1 MMERTYGRRKP
12 GIPPRTPS
20 NSLNDTVSQTEYL
33 SSSSSPEIEPL
44 DYPLV
49 PFFSQESSTYREDY
63 PEPVRRE
70 KRARNRREALA
81 FTSTLLE
88 AQEFG
93 ELMEHEDE
101 VNFALD
107 GLRKGQQVRI
117 KRGSLSSLLAICAS
131 QHQRRS
137 LRAQGYSLSPSF
149 LDSSVSPLLLAFDFV
164 QFITN
169 FANFH
174 VGFAK
179 RHCFRSSG
187 LGHNLEWIRFCD
199 LENYLHSYRISQS
212 IIDAILNLSLDDIP
226 SNLAAATLFFVLTA
240 DGQDEHF
247 MESPKCIK
255 FLIKLL
261 KPVTVTSTQGK
272 PPNIG
277 FKLLSLLKDVDP
289 ARDAV
294 KVNDPSSS
302 VILSRVQE
310 LLVTCKEMRSV
321 DSYTTETTRPELST
335 KWVALLTMERACLSK
350 ISFDDT
356 SGSVKKTGGNFKE
369 KLRELGGLDA
379 VIEVVMD
386 CHTVMER
393 WMEYDA
399 LSVQDKKDNQ
409 HKQSLMLL
417 LKCLKIME
425 NATFLSIDNQ
435 SHLLEFKKCLGS
447 RESRM
452 SFTELTIS
460 VIKMLSGLHLRGGFS
475 SSHSNNVNPH
485 CSAGGILRADR
496 RVNEEVVT
504 ISSDTCSSFGS
515 ISTRNESVSQRSHT
529 IIDLDSQSSVSGNEP
544 TTSTT
549 RLGST
554 IPASFAG
561 RLASLGSDIA
571 RSTSRTSQVGEPSCK
586 RNGNFSFTEEN
597 EDPFAFDLEDSEP
610 SKWALVSVK
619 QKKSGAQKKKGCH
632 KQSKDERYYQ
642 LHSSQEESSNHRLNS
657 QEESSDRDCSISP
670 QLSSSTDEIDEECLC
685 LLSDCLLTAVKVLMN
700 LTNDNALGCR
710 QVGGCRGLE
719 SMAEL
724 IARHFPSFTESPLF
738 SEMEETERFHQKKDK
753 HLTDQELDFL
763 VAILGLLV
771 NLVEKDGVNRS
782 RLASAR
788 FAITKPEGLQE
799 SEQEMIP
806 LLCSIFLTNQG
817 SEDTKEET
825 TTFTLDDEE
834 AVLESEKEAEKMIVE
849 AYSALLLAFL
859 STESTSI
866 RNSIRDYLP
875 KRNLAILVPVLE
887 RFVAFHTTLN
897 MIPPETHKAVM
908 EVIESCKLP

>member
-12 GIPPRTPS
+12 SMPQRTLS
-20 NSLNDTVSQTEYL
+20 DSLNDTVSQAEYL
-33 SSSSSPEIEPL
+33 SSSSSPDIEPL
-44 DYPLV
+44 DYSLL
-49 PFFSQESSTYREDY
+49 PFSSQDSWHSSSISDSREDY
-63 PEPVRRE
+63 PRRAA
-70 KRARNRREALA
+70 KRSRNGEG

-107 GLRKGQQVRI
+107 GLRNGQQVRI
-117 KRGSLSSLLAICAS
+117 RRASLSSLLSICAS

-137 LRAQGYSLSPSF
+137 LRAQG
-149 LDSSVSPLLLAFDFV
+149 
-164 QFITN
+164 
-169 FANFH
+169 
-174 VGFAK
+174 
-179 RHCFRSSG
+179 
-187 LGHNLEWIRFCD
+187 
-199 LENYLHSYRISQS
+199 ISQT
-212 IIDAILNLSLDDIP
+212 IIDAILSLSLDDMP
-226 SNLAAATLFFVLTA
+226 CNLAAATLFFLLTA
-240 DGQDEHF
+240 DCQDEHF

-261 KPVTVTSTQGK
+261 KPVVVTSTQGK
-272 PPNIG
+272 PRSIG
-277 FKLLSLLKDVDP
+277 FKLLSLRKDVGP
-289 ARDAV
+289 AQDAV
-294 KVNDPSSS
+294 KTNDPSSS
-302 VILSRVQE
+302 GILSSVQE
-310 LLVTCKEMRSV
+310 LLVNCKEMRSS
-321 DSYTTETTRPELST
+321 DSYKAETTRPELST

-379 VIEVVMD
+379 VLDVVMD

-393 WMEYDA
+393 WVECDTPSY
-399 LSVQDKKDNQ
+399 LDKKDSL
-409 HKQSLMLL
+409 HKQTLMLL

-425 NATFLSIDNQ
+425 NATFLSTDNQ
-435 SHLLEFKKCLGS
+435 NHLLGFKKCLGS

-460 VIKMLSGLHLRGGFS
+460 VIKMLSGLHLRGEVS
-475 SSHSNNVNPH
+475 SPHRNNVNPH
-485 CSAGGILRADR
+485 CSIAGILVADR
-496 RVNEEVVT
+496 RVNNEVVT
-504 ISSDTCSSFGS
+504 ISSDTCSTVGS
-515 ISTRNESVSQRSHT
+515 ISTRNGSLSQRSQS
-529 IIDLDSQSSVSGNEP
+529 IIDLDSPPTSTSCYQSSVSGNEP
-544 TTSTT
+544 IKSTS
-549 RLGST
+549 RVRSSIAG
-554 IPASFAG
+554 SFAG
-561 RLASLGSDIA
+561 RLASLGSGIA
-571 RSTSRTSQVGEPSCK
+571 RSTSKTSEVEEPSGK
-586 RNGNFSFTEEN
+586 RNGKYSFLDEN
-597 EDPFAFDLEDSEP
+597 QDPFAFDLEDSRP
-610 SKWALVSVK
+610 SKWALVAAK
-619 QKKSGAQKKKGCH
+619 PKKPRAQKKKGCY
-632 KQSKDERYYQ
+632 KKNKDECLYQ
-642 LHSSQEESSNHRLNS
+642 RFPSQEEASNHTLNS
-657 QEESSDRDCSISP
+657 QEESSGRDCSPSL
-670 QLSSSTDEIDEECLC
+670 QVSSSTTNDIDEECLC

-700 LTNDNALGCR
+700 LTNDNAVGCR

-724 IARHFPSFTESPLF
+724 IARHFPSFTRSPLF
-738 SEMEETERFHQKKDK
+738 NEMEKTGSSQQKKDK

-782 RLASAR
+782 RLASTSVP
-788 FAITKPEGLQE
+788 ITKPEGLQE

-834 AVLESEKEAEKMIVE
+834 AVLEGEKEAEKMIVE

-859 STESTSI
+859 STESRSI
-866 RNSIRDYLP
+866 RNSIKDYLP

>member
-12 GIPPRTPS
+12 EIPPRTPS
-20 NSLNDTVSQTEYL
+20 NSLNDIVSQPEYL
-33 SSSSSPEIEPL
+33 SSSSSPDIEPF

-49 PFFSQESSTYREDY
+49 PFFSQESSSTYREDY
-63 PEPVRRE
+63 PGPVRRE
-70 KRARNRREALA
+70 KRARNRREAFA
-81 FTSTLLE
+81 MTSTLLE

-117 KRGSLSSLLAICAS
+117 RRASLSSLLAICAS

-137 LRAQGYSLSPSF
+137 LRAQG
-149 LDSSVSPLLLAFDFV
+149 
-164 QFITN
+164 
-169 FANFH
+169 
-174 VGFAK
+174 
-179 RHCFRSSG
+179 
-187 LGHNLEWIRFCD
+187 
-199 LENYLHSYRISQS
+199 ISQS

-435 SHLLEFKKCLGS
+435 SHLLGFKKCLGS

-496 RVNEEVVT
+496 RVNDEVVA

-619 QKKSGAQKKKGCH
+619 QKKSRAQKKKGCH
-632 KQSKDERYYQ
+632 KQSKDECCYQ
-642 LHSSQEESSNHRLNS
+642 LHSSQEESSNHRVNS
-657 QEESSDRDCSISP
+657 EEESSDKYYISP
-670 QLSSSTDEIDEECLC
+670 QESSSTNDIDEECLC

-700 LTNDNALGCR
+700 LTNDNAVGCR

-782 RLASAR
+782 RLASAS

-799 SEQEMIP
+799 SEPEMIP

-825 TTFTLDDEE
+825 TSFTLDDEE

-859 STESTSI
+859 STESSTSI

>member
-12 GIPPRTPS
+12 GMPQRTLPD
-20 NSLNDTVSQTEYL
+20 SLNDTVSQAEYL
-33 SSSSSPEIEPL
+33 SSSSSPDIEPL
-44 DYPLV
+44 DYSLL
-49 PFFSQESSTYREDY
+49 PFSSQDSWHSSSMSESREDY
-63 PEPVRRE
+63 QRRA
-70 KRARNRREALA
+70 KRSRNGEG

-107 GLRKGQQVRI
+107 GLRNGQQVRI
-117 KRGSLSSLLAICAS
+117 RRASLSSLLSICAS

-137 LRAQGYSLSPSF
+137 LRAQG
-149 LDSSVSPLLLAFDFV
+149 
-164 QFITN
+164 
-169 FANFH
+169 
-174 VGFAK
+174 
-179 RHCFRSSG
+179 
-187 LGHNLEWIRFCD
+187 
-199 LENYLHSYRISQS
+199 ISQT
-212 IIDAILNLSLDDIP
+212 IIDAILSLSLDDIP
-226 SNLAAATLFFVLTA
+226 SNLAAATLFFLLTA

-261 KPVTVTSTQGK
+261 KPVVVTSAQGK
-272 PPNIG
+272 PRSIG
-277 FKLLSLLKDVDP
+277 FKLLSLRKDVGP
-289 ARDAV
+289 AQDAV
-294 KVNDPSSS
+294 KTNDPSSS
-302 VILSRVQE
+302 VILSCVQE
-310 LLVTCKEMRSV
+310 LLVNCKEMRSA
-321 DSYTTETTRPELST
+321 DSYKAETTRPELST
-335 KWVALLTMERACLSK
+335 KWVALLSMERACLSK

-379 VIEVVMD
+379 VLEVVMD

-393 WMEYDA
+393 WVECDT
-399 LSVQDKKDNQ
+399 LSYQDKKDSL
-409 HKQSLMLL
+409 HKQTLMLL

-425 NATFLSIDNQ
+425 NATFLSTDNQ
-435 SHLLEFKKCLGS
+435 NHLLGFKKCLGS

-460 VIKMLSGLHLRGGFS
+460 VIKMLSGLHLRGGVS
-475 SSHSNNVNPH
+475 SPHNVNPH
-485 CSAGGILRADR
+485 CSIAGILVADR
-496 RVNEEVVT
+496 RVNNEVVT
-504 ISSDTCSSFGS
+504 ISSDTCSTVGS
-515 ISTRNESVSQRSHT
+515 ISTRNGSVSQRYQS
-529 IIDLDSQSSVSGNEP
+529 IVDLDSPPSSTSGYQSSVSGNEP
-544 TTSTT
+544 TKPTT
-549 RLGST
+549 RVGSS
-554 IPASFAG
+554 IAGSFAG

-571 RSTSRTSQVGEPSCK
+571 RSTSRTSQVEEPSGK
-586 RNGNFSFTEEN
+586 RNGKYSFLDEN
-597 EDPFAFDLEDSEP
+597 QDPFAFDLEDSKP
-610 SKWALVSVK
+610 SSKWALASVK
-619 QKKSGAQKKKGCH
+619 QKKPRAQKKKGCY
-632 KQSKDERYYQ
+632 KKSKDECLYQ
-642 LHSSQEESSNHRLNS
+642 RFPSQEESSNHRLYS
-657 QEESSDRDCSISP
+657 QEESSGRDCSISL
-670 QLSSSTDEIDEECLC
+670 QVSSSTTNDIDEECLC

-700 LTNDNALGCR
+700 LTNDNAVGCR

-724 IARHFPSFTESPLF
+724 IARHFPSFTRSPLF
-738 SEMEETERFHQKKDK
+738 NEMDMTGSSQQKKDK

-782 RLASAR
+782 RLASASVP
-788 FAITKPEGLQE
+788 ITKPEGLQE

-817 SEDTKEET
+817 SADTKEET
-825 TTFTLDDEE
+825 TPFTLDDEE
-834 AVLESEKEAEKMIVE
+834 AVLEGEKEAEKMIVE

-859 STESTSI
+859 STESRSI
-866 RNSIRDYLP
+866 RNSIKDYLP

>member
-12 GIPPRTPS
+12 GMPQRTLPD
-20 NSLNDTVSQTEYL
+20 SLNDTVSQAEYL
-33 SSSSSPEIEPL
+33 SSSSSPDIDPL
-44 DYPLV
+44 DYSLL
-49 PFFSQESSTYREDY
+49 PFSSQDSWHSSSMSESREDY
-63 PEPVRRE
+63 PRRA
-70 KRARNRREALA
+70 KRSRNGEG

-107 GLRKGQQVRI
+107 GLRNGQQVRI
-117 KRGSLSSLLAICAS
+117 RRASLSSLLSICAS

-137 LRAQGYSLSPSF
+137 LRAQG
-149 LDSSVSPLLLAFDFV
+149 
-164 QFITN
+164 
-169 FANFH
+169 
-174 VGFAK
+174 
-179 RHCFRSSG
+179 
-187 LGHNLEWIRFCD
+187 
-199 LENYLHSYRISQS
+199 ISQT
-212 IIDAILNLSLDDIP
+212 IIDAILSLSLDDIP
-226 SNLAAATLFFVLTA
+226 SNLAAATLFFLLTA

-261 KPVTVTSTQGK
+261 KPVVVTSAQGK
-272 PPNIG
+272 PRSIG
-277 FKLLSLLKDVDP
+277 FNLLSLRKDVGP
-289 ARDAV
+289 AQDAV
-294 KVNDPSSS
+294 KTNDPSSS
-302 VILSRVQE
+302 VILSCVQE
-310 LLVTCKEMRSV
+310 LLVNCKEMRSA
-321 DSYTTETTRPELST
+321 DSYKAETTRPELST

-379 VIEVVMD
+379 VLEVVMD
-386 CHTVMER
+386 CHAVMER
-393 WMEYDA
+393 WVECDT
-399 LSVQDKKDNQ
+399 LSYQDKKDSL
-409 HKQSLMLL
+409 HKQTLMLL

-425 NATFLSIDNQ
+425 NATFLSTDNQ
-435 SHLLEFKKCLGS
+435 NHLLGFKKCLGS

-460 VIKMLSGLHLRGGFS
+460 VIKMLSGLHLRGGVS
-475 SSHSNNVNPH
+475 SPHNVNPH
-485 CSAGGILRADR
+485 CSIAGILVADR
-496 RVNEEVVT
+496 RVNNEVVT
-504 ISSDTCSSFGS
+504 ISSDTCSTVGS
-515 ISTRNESVSQRSHT
+515 ISTRNGSVSQRYQS
-529 IIDLDSQSSVSGNEP
+529 IIDLDSPPSSTSGYQSSVSGNEP
-544 TTSTT
+544 TKPTT
-549 RLGST
+549 RVGSS
-554 IPASFAG
+554 IAGSFAG

-571 RSTSRTSQVGEPSCK
+571 RSTSRTSQVEEPSGK
-586 RNGNFSFTEEN
+586 RNGKYSFLDEN
-597 EDPFAFDLEDSEP
+597 QDPFAFDLEDSKP
-610 SKWALVSVK
+610 SSKWALASVK
-619 QKKSGAQKKKGCH
+619 QKKPRAQKKKGCY
-632 KQSKDERYYQ
+632 KKSKDECLYQ
-642 LHSSQEESSNHRLNS
+642 RFPSQEESSNHRLNS
-657 QEESSDRDCSISP
+657 QEESSGRDCSISL
-670 QLSSSTDEIDEECLC
+670 QVSSSTTNDIDEECLC

-700 LTNDNALGCR
+700 LTNDNAVGCR
-710 QVGGCRGLE
+710 QVGGCGGLE

-724 IARHFPSFTESPLF
+724 IAKHFPSFTRSPLF
-738 SEMEETERFHQKKDK
+738 NEMDMTGSSQQKKDK

-782 RLASAR
+782 RLASASVP
-788 FAITKPEGLQE
+788 ITKPERLQE

-817 SEDTKEET
+817 SADTKEET
-825 TTFTLDDEE
+825 TPFTLDDEE
-834 AVLESEKEAEKMIVE
+834 AVLEGEKEAEKMIVE

-859 STESTSI
+859 STESSRSI
-866 RNSIRDYLP
+866 RNSIKDYLP

>member
-20 NSLNDTVSQTEYL
+20 NSLNDTVSQPEYL
-33 SSSSSPEIEPL
+33 SSSSSPDIEPL

-70 KRARNRREALA
+70 KRARNRREAFA
-81 FTSTLLE
+81 MTSTLLE

-117 KRGSLSSLLAICAS
+117 RRGSLSSLLAICAS

-137 LRAQGYSLSPSF
+137 LRAQG
-149 LDSSVSPLLLAFDFV
+149 
-164 QFITN
+164 
-169 FANFH
+169 
-174 VGFAK
+174 
-179 RHCFRSSG
+179 
-187 LGHNLEWIRFCD
+187 
-199 LENYLHSYRISQS
+199 ISQS
-212 IIDAILNLSLDDIP
+212 IIDAILNLTLDDIP

-310 LLVTCKEMRSV
+310 LLVNCKEMRSV
-321 DSYTTETTRPELST
+321 DSYQTETTRPELST
-335 KWVALLTMERACLSK
+335 KWVALLAMERACLSK

-379 VIEVVMD
+379 VIEVVID

-435 SHLLEFKKCLGS
+435 SHLLGFKKCLGS

-452 SFTELTIS
+452 SFTELTLS

-496 RVNEEVVT
+496 RVNDEVVT

-610 SKWALVSVK
+610 SKWELVSVK
-619 QKKSGAQKKKGCH
+619 QKKSRAQKKKGYH
-632 KQSKDERYYQ
+632 KQSKDECCYQ
-642 LHSSQEESSNHRLNS
+642 LHSSQEESSNHRVNS
-657 QEESSDRDCSISP
+657 EEESSDKYYISL
-670 QLSSSTDEIDEECLC
+670 QVSSSTNDVDEECLC

-700 LTNDNALGCR
+700 LTNDNAVGCR

-724 IARHFPSFTESPLF
+724 IARHFPSITESPLF
-738 SEMEETERFHQKKDK
+738 SEMEGTGSSHQKKDK

-782 RLASAR
+782 RLASAS
-788 FAITKPEGLQE
+788 FAITKPKGLQE

>member
-12 GIPPRTPS
+12 SMPQRTLS
-20 NSLNDTVSQTEYL
+20 DSLNDTVSQAEYL
-33 SSSSSPEIEPL
+33 SSSSSPDVEPL
-44 DYPLV
+44 DYSLL
-49 PFFSQESSTYREDY
+49 PFSSQDSWHSSSMSDSREDY
-63 PEPVRRE
+63 PRRAA
-70 KRARNRREALA
+70 KRSRNGEG

-107 GLRKGQQVRI
+107 GLRNGQQVRI
-117 KRGSLSSLLAICAS
+117 RRASLSSLLSICAS

-137 LRAQGYSLSPSF
+137 LRAQG
-149 LDSSVSPLLLAFDFV
+149 
-164 QFITN
+164 
-169 FANFH
+169 
-174 VGFAK
+174 
-179 RHCFRSSG
+179 
-187 LGHNLEWIRFCD
+187 
-199 LENYLHSYRISQS
+199 ISQT
-212 IIDAILNLSLDDIP
+212 IIDAILSLSLDDMP
-226 SNLAAATLFFVLTA
+226 CNLAAATLFFLLTA

-261 KPVTVTSTQGK
+261 KPVVVTSIPGK
-272 PPNIG
+272 PRNIG
-277 FKLLSLLKDVDP
+277 FKLLSLRKDVGP
-289 ARDAV
+289 AQDAL
-294 KVNDPSSS
+294 KTNDPSSS
-302 VILSRVQE
+302 VILSSVQE
-310 LLVTCKEMRSV
+310 LLVSCKEMRSA
-321 DSYTTETTRPELST
+321 DSYKAETTRPELST

-379 VIEVVMD
+379 VLEVVMD

-393 WMEYDA
+393 WVECDT
-399 LSVQDKKDNQ
+399 LSYQEKKDRL
-409 HKQSLMLL
+409 HKQTLMLL

-425 NATFLSIDNQ
+425 NATFLSTDNQ
-435 SHLLEFKKCLGS
+435 NHLLGFKKCLGS

-460 VIKMLSGLHLRGGFS
+460 VIKMLSGLRLRGGVS
-475 SSHSNNVNPH
+475 SPQNVNPH
-485 CSAGGILRADR
+485 CSIAGILVADH
-496 RVNEEVVT
+496 RVNSEVVT
-504 ISSDTCSSFGS
+504 ISSDTCSTVGS
-515 ISTRNESVSQRSHT
+515 ISTRNGSVSQRSQS
-529 IIDLDSQSSVSGNEP
+529 IIDLDSPPTSTSCYQSSVSGNEP
-544 TTSTT
+544 TKSTT
-549 RLGST
+549 RVGSS
-554 IPASFAG
+554 IAGSFAG
-561 RLASLGSDIA
+561 RLASLGSGIA
-571 RSTSRTSQVGEPSCK
+571 RSTSRTSQVEEPSGK
-586 RNGNFSFTEEN
+586 RNGKWSFLDEN
-597 EDPFAFDLEDSEP
+597 QDPFAFDLEDSKP

-619 QKKSGAQKKKGCH
+619 QKKPRAQKKKGSY
-632 KQSKDERYYQ
+632 KKSKDECLYQ
-642 LHSSQEESSNHRLNS
+642 PFPSQEESSNHRLNS
-657 QEESSDRDCSISP
+657 QEESSDRDCCPSL
-670 QLSSSTDEIDEECLC
+670 QVSSSITNDIDEECLC

-700 LTNDNALGCR
+700 LTNDNAVGCR

-724 IARHFPSFTESPLF
+724 IARHFPSFTRSCLF
-738 SEMEETERFHQKKDK
+738 NEMEKTGSSQQKKDK

-782 RLASAR
+782 RLASASVPI
-788 FAITKPEGLQE
+788 AKPEGLQD

-817 SEDTKEET
+817 SADTKEET

-834 AVLESEKEAEKMIVE
+834 AVLEGEKEAEKMIVE

-866 RNSIRDYLP
+866 RNSIKDYLP

>member
-20 NSLNDTVSQTEYL
+20 NSLNDIVSQPEYL
-33 SSSSSPEIEPL
+33 SSSSSPDIEPF

-49 PFFSQESSTYREDY
+49 PFFSQESSSTYREDY
-63 PEPVRRE
+63 PGPVRRE
-70 KRARNRREALA
+70 KRARNRREAFA
-81 FTSTLLE
+81 MTSTLLE

-117 KRGSLSSLLAICAS
+117 RRASLSSLLAICAS

-137 LRAQGYSLSPSF
+137 LRAQG
-149 LDSSVSPLLLAFDFV
+149 
-164 QFITN
+164 
-169 FANFH
+169 
-174 VGFAK
+174 
-179 RHCFRSSG
+179 
-187 LGHNLEWIRFCD
+187 
-199 LENYLHSYRISQS
+199 ISQS

-435 SHLLEFKKCLGS
+435 SHLLGFKKCLGS

-496 RVNEEVVT
+496 RVNDEVVA

-619 QKKSGAQKKKGCH
+619 QKKSRAQKKKGCH
-632 KQSKDERYYQ
+632 KQSKDECCYQ
-642 LHSSQEESSNHRLNS
+642 LHSSQEESSNHRVNS
-657 QEESSDRDCSISP
+657 EEESSDKYYISP
-670 QLSSSTDEIDEECLC
+670 QESSSTNDIDEECLC

-700 LTNDNALGCR
+700 LTNDNAVGCR

-782 RLASAR
+782 RLASAS

-799 SEQEMIP
+799 SEPEMIP

-825 TTFTLDDEE
+825 TSFTLDDEE

-859 STESTSI
+859 STESSTSI

>member
-12 GIPPRTPS
+12 GLPPRTPS
-20 NSLNDTVSQTEYL
+20 NSLNDTVSQTEHL
-33 SSSSSPEIEPL
+33 SSSSSPDIEEPF
-44 DYPLV
+44 DYPLA
-49 PFFSQESSTYREDY
+49 PFFSQEESSTYGG
-63 PEPVRRE
+63 VARRE
-70 KRARNRREALA
+70 KRARSHREALA

-93 ELMEHEDE
+93 ELMENEDE

-107 GLRKGQQVRI
+107 GLRKGQQVRVR
-117 KRGSLSSLLAICAS
+117 RGSLSSLLAICAS

-137 LRAQGYSLSPSF
+137 LRAQG
-149 LDSSVSPLLLAFDFV
+149 
-164 QFITN
+164 
-169 FANFH
+169 
-174 VGFAK
+174 
-179 RHCFRSSG
+179 
-187 LGHNLEWIRFCD
+187 
-199 LENYLHSYRISQS
+199 ISQS
-212 IIDAILNLSLDDIP
+212 IIDAILSLSLDDIP

-261 KPVTVTSTQGK
+261 KPVTATSTQGK

-294 KVNDPSSS
+294 KMNDPSSS

-310 LLVTCKEMRSV
+310 LLVNCKEMRSID
-321 DSYTTETTRPELST
+321 DSYKAETTRPKLSA

-379 VIEVVMD
+379 VIEVVVD

-393 WMEYDA
+393 WMEYDS

-435 SHLLEFKKCLGS
+435 NFLLGFKECLSSH
-447 RESRM
+447 ESRM

-460 VIKMLSGLHLRGGFS
+460 VIKILSGLHLRGGFS
-475 SSHSNNVNPH
+475 SPHRNNVNPH
-485 CSAGGILRADR
+485 CSYGDILGADL
-496 RVNEEVVT
+496 RVNDQVVT
-504 ISSDTCSSFGS
+504 ISSDTSSDFGS
-515 ISTRNESVSQRSHT
+515 ISTRNGSVSQRSHT
-529 IIDLDSQSSVSGNEP
+529 VIDLDSSPTSMSGSQSSVSGNEP

-554 IPASFAG
+554 ISGSFAG

-632 KQSKDERYYQ
+632 KQSKDECLYQ
-642 LHSSQEESSNHRLNS
+642 PLSSQEESSNHRVNS
-657 QEESSDRDCSISP
+657 QEETSDRDYSIS
-670 QLSSSTDEIDEECLC
+670 QQVSYSSTNDIDEECLC

-700 LTNDNALGCR
+700 LTNDNAVGCR

-724 IARHFPSFTESPLF
+724 IARHFPSFTGSPLF
-738 SEMEETERFHQKKDK
+738 SEIEKTESSHQKKVK

-782 RLASAR
+782 RLASAS

-799 SEQEMIP
+799 NEQEMIP
-806 LLCSIFLTNQG
+806 LFCSIFLTNQG
-817 SEDTKEET
+817 SADTKEET
-825 TTFTLDDEE
+825 TTSTLDDEE

-866 RNSIRDYLP
+866 RNSIKDYLP

>member
-1 MMERTYGRRKP
+1 MERTYGRRKP

-20 NSLNDTVSQTEYL
+20 NSLNDTVSQPEYL
-33 SSSSSPEIEPL
+33 SSSSSPDIEPF

-49 PFFSQESSTYREDY
+49 PFFSQESSSTYREDY
-63 PEPVRRE
+63 LEPVRRE
-70 KRARNRREALA
+70 KRARNRREAFA
-81 FTSTLLE
+81 MTSTLLE

-117 KRGSLSSLLAICAS
+117 RRGSLSSLLAICAS

-137 LRAQGYSLSPSF
+137 LRAQG
-149 LDSSVSPLLLAFDFV
+149 
-164 QFITN
+164 
-169 FANFH
+169 
-174 VGFAK
+174 
-179 RHCFRSSG
+179 
-187 LGHNLEWIRFCD
+187 
-199 LENYLHSYRISQS
+199 ISQS
-212 IIDAILNLSLDDIP
+212 IIDAILNLTLDDIP

-240 DGQDEHF
+240 DVRPRRALYGVTQVHQV
-247 MESPKCIK
+247 
-255 FLIKLL
+255 LIKLL

-310 LLVTCKEMRSV
+310 LLVNCKEMRSV
-321 DSYTTETTRPELST
+321 DSYQTETTRPELST
-335 KWVALLTMERACLSK
+335 KWVALLAMERACLSK

-379 VIEVVMD
+379 VIEVVID

-435 SHLLEFKKCLGS
+435 SHLLGFKKCLGS

-452 SFTELTIS
+452 PFTELTIS

-496 RVNEEVVT
+496 RVNDEVVT

-529 IIDLDSQSSVSGNEP
+529 IIDLDSQSSVSGNDP

-610 SKWALVSVK
+610 SKWELVSVK
-619 QKKSGAQKKKGCH
+619 QKKSRAQKKKGYH
-632 KQSKDERYYQ
+632 KQSKDECCYQ
-642 LHSSQEESSNHRLNS
+642 LHSSQEESSNHRVNS
-657 QEESSDRDCSISP
+657 EEESSDKYYISL
-670 QLSSSTDEIDEECLC
+670 QVSSSTNDVDEECLC

-700 LTNDNALGCR
+700 LTNDNAVGCR

-724 IARHFPSFTESPLF
+724 IARHFPSITESPLF
-738 SEMEETERFHQKKDK
+738 SEMEGTGSSHQKKDK

-782 RLASAR
+782 RLASAS
-788 FAITKPEGLQE
+788 FAITKPKGLQE

-887 RFVAFHTTLN
+887 ICGMCLFNILWLLGFRFFNVNVFFCFVQAFHTTLN

>member
-12 GIPPRTPS
+12 EIPPRTPS
-20 NSLNDTVSQTEYL
+20 NSLNDIVSQPEYL
-33 SSSSSPEIEPL
+33 SSSSSPDIEPF

-49 PFFSQESSTYREDY
+49 PFFSQESSSTYREDY
-63 PEPVRRE
+63 PGPVRRE
-70 KRARNRREALA
+70 KRARNRREAFA
-81 FTSTLLE
+81 MTSTLLE

-117 KRGSLSSLLAICAS
+117 RRASLSSLLAICAS

-137 LRAQGYSLSPSF
+137 LRAQG
-149 LDSSVSPLLLAFDFV
+149 
-164 QFITN
+164 
-169 FANFH
+169 
-174 VGFAK
+174 
-179 RHCFRSSG
+179 
-187 LGHNLEWIRFCD
+187 
-199 LENYLHSYRISQS
+199 ISQS

-435 SHLLEFKKCLGS
+435 SHLLGFKKCLGS

-496 RVNEEVVT
+496 RVNDEVVA

-619 QKKSGAQKKKGCH
+619 QKKSRAQKKKGCH
-632 KQSKDERYYQ
+632 KQSKDECCYQ
-642 LHSSQEESSNHRLNS
+642 LHSSQEESSNHRVNS
-657 QEESSDRDCSISP
+657 EEESSDKYYISP
-670 QLSSSTDEIDEECLC
+670 QESSSTNDIDEECLC

-700 LTNDNALGCR
+700 LTNDNAVGCR

-782 RLASAR
+782 RLASAS

-799 SEQEMIP
+799 SEPEMIP

-825 TTFTLDDEE
+825 TSFTLDDEE

>member
-12 GIPPRTPS
+12 GMPQRTLPD
-20 NSLNDTVSQTEYL
+20 SLNDTVSQAEYL
-33 SSSSSPEIEPL
+33 SSSSSPDIDPL
-44 DYPLV
+44 DYSLL
-49 PFFSQESSTYREDY
+49 PFSSQDSWHSSSMSESREDY
-63 PEPVRRE
+63 PRRA
-70 KRARNRREALA
+70 KRSRNGEG

-107 GLRKGQQVRI
+107 GLRNGQQVRI
-117 KRGSLSSLLAICAS
+117 RRASLSSLLSICAS

-137 LRAQGYSLSPSF
+137 LRAQG
-149 LDSSVSPLLLAFDFV
+149 
-164 QFITN
+164 
-169 FANFH
+169 
-174 VGFAK
+174 
-179 RHCFRSSG
+179 
-187 LGHNLEWIRFCD
+187 
-199 LENYLHSYRISQS
+199 ISQT
-212 IIDAILNLSLDDIP
+212 IIDAILSLSLDDIP
-226 SNLAAATLFFVLTA
+226 SNLAAATLFFLLTA

-261 KPVTVTSTQGK
+261 KPVVVTSAQGK
-272 PPNIG
+272 PRSIG
-277 FKLLSLLKDVDP
+277 FNLLSLRKDVGP
-289 ARDAV
+289 AQDAV
-294 KVNDPSSS
+294 KTNDPSSS
-302 VILSRVQE
+302 VILSCVQE
-310 LLVTCKEMRSV
+310 LLVNCKEMRSA
-321 DSYTTETTRPELST
+321 DSYKAETTRPELST

-379 VIEVVMD
+379 VLEVVMD
-386 CHTVMER
+386 CHAVMER
-393 WMEYDA
+393 WVECDT
-399 LSVQDKKDNQ
+399 LSYQDKKDSL
-409 HKQSLMLL
+409 HKQTLMLL

-425 NATFLSIDNQ
+425 NATFLSTDNQ
-435 SHLLEFKKCLGS
+435 NHLLGFKKCLGS

-460 VIKMLSGLHLRGGFS
+460 VIKMLSGLHLRGGVS
-475 SSHSNNVNPH
+475 SPHNVNPH
-485 CSAGGILRADR
+485 CSIAGILVADR
-496 RVNEEVVT
+496 RVNNEVVT
-504 ISSDTCSSFGS
+504 ISSDTCSTVGS
-515 ISTRNESVSQRSHT
+515 ISTRNGSVSQRYQS
-529 IIDLDSQSSVSGNEP
+529 IIDLDSPPSSTSGYQSSVSGNEP
-544 TTSTT
+544 TKPTT
-549 RLGST
+549 RVGSS
-554 IPASFAG
+554 IAGSFAG

-571 RSTSRTSQVGEPSCK
+571 RSTSRTSQVEEPSGK
-586 RNGNFSFTEEN
+586 RNGKYSFLDEN
-597 EDPFAFDLEDSEP
+597 QDPFAFDLEDSKP
-610 SKWALVSVK
+610 SSKWALASVK
-619 QKKSGAQKKKGCH
+619 QKKPRAQKKKGCY
-632 KQSKDERYYQ
+632 KKSKDECLYQ
-642 LHSSQEESSNHRLNS
+642 RFPSQEESSNHRLNS
-657 QEESSDRDCSISP
+657 QEESSGRDCSISL
-670 QLSSSTDEIDEECLC
+670 QVSSSTTNDIDEECLC

-700 LTNDNALGCR
+700 LTNDNAVGCR
-710 QVGGCRGLE
+710 QVGGCGGLE

-724 IARHFPSFTESPLF
+724 IAKHFPSFTRSPLF
-738 SEMEETERFHQKKDK
+738 NEMDMTGSSQQKKDK

-782 RLASAR
+782 RLASASVP
-788 FAITKPEGLQE
+788 ITKPERLQE

-817 SEDTKEET
+817 SADTKEET
-825 TTFTLDDEE
+825 TPFTLDDEE
-834 AVLESEKEAEKMIVE
+834 AVLEGEKEAEKMIVE

-859 STESTSI
+859 STESRSI
-866 RNSIRDYLP
+866 RNSIKDYLP

>member
-12 GIPPRTPS
+12 SIPQRTLS
-20 NSLNDTVSQTEYL
+20 DSLNDTVSQAEYL
-33 SSSSSPEIEPL
+33 SSSSSPDIEPL
-44 DYPLV
+44 DFSLL
-49 PFFSQESSTYREDY
+49 PFSSQDSWHSYSMSDSREDY
-63 PEPVRRE
+63 PRRA
-70 KRARNRREALA
+70 KRSRNGEG

-107 GLRKGQQVRI
+107 GLRNGQQVRI
-117 KRGSLSSLLAICAS
+117 RRASLSSLLSICAS

-137 LRAQGYSLSPSF
+137 LRAQG
-149 LDSSVSPLLLAFDFV
+149 
-164 QFITN
+164 
-169 FANFH
+169 
-174 VGFAK
+174 
-179 RHCFRSSG
+179 
-187 LGHNLEWIRFCD
+187 
-199 LENYLHSYRISQS
+199 ISQT
-212 IIDAILNLSLDDIP
+212 IIDAILSLSLDDTP
-226 SNLAAATLFFVLTA
+226 SNLAAATLFFLLTA
-240 DGQDEHF
+240 DCQDEHF

-261 KPVTVTSTQGK
+261 KPVIVTSTQGK
-272 PPNIG
+272 PRNIG
-277 FKLLSLLKDVDP
+277 FKLLSLRKDVGP
-289 ARDAV
+289 AHDAG
-294 KVNDPSSS
+294 KTNDPSSS
-302 VILSRVQE
+302 VILSSVQE
-310 LLVTCKEMRSV
+310 LLVNCKEMRST
-321 DSYTTETTRPELST
+321 DSYKAETTRPELST

-379 VIEVVMD
+379 VLEVVMD

-393 WMEYDA
+393 WVECDT
-399 LSVQDKKDNQ
+399 LSYQDKKDSL
-409 HKQSLMLL
+409 HKQTLMLL

-425 NATFLSIDNQ
+425 NATFLSPDNQ
-435 SHLLEFKKCLGS
+435 NHLLGFKKCLGS
-447 RESRM
+447 HESRI

-460 VIKMLSGLHLRGGFS
+460 VIKMLSGLHLRGEVS
-475 SSHSNNVNPH
+475 SPIKNNVNPH
-485 CSAGGILRADR
+485 CSIAGILVADG
-496 RVNEEVVT
+496 RVNNEVVT
-504 ISSDTCSSFGS
+504 ISSDTCSTVGS
-515 ISTRNESVSQRSHT
+515 ISTRNGSASQRYQS
-529 IIDLDSQSSVSGNEP
+529 IIDLDSPPTSMSGYQSSVSGNEP
-544 TTSTT
+544 TTKSTT
-549 RLGST
+549 RVGSSV
-554 IPASFAG
+554 AGSFAG

-571 RSTSRTSQVGEPSCK
+571 RTTSRTSQVEEPSGK
-586 RNGNFSFTEEN
+586 RNGKFSFLDEN
-597 EDPFAFDLEDSEP
+597 QDPFAFDLEDSKP

-619 QKKSGAQKKKGCH
+619 QKKPRAQKKKGCY
-632 KQSKDERYYQ
+632 KKSKDECLLQRFP
-642 LHSSQEESSNHRLNS
+642 SQEESSNHRLNS
-657 QEESSDRDCSISP
+657 QEESSGRDCSTSLQVSP
-670 QLSSSTDEIDEECLC
+670 STTNDIDEECLC

-700 LTNDNALGCR
+700 LTNDNAVGCR

-724 IARHFPSFTESPLF
+724 IAKHFPSFTRSPLF
-738 SEMEETERFHQKKDK
+738 SEMSSHQKKDK

-782 RLASAR
+782 RLASASVP
-788 FAITKPEGLQE
+788 ITKPEGLQE

-834 AVLESEKEAEKMIVE
+834 AVLEGEKEAEKMIVE

-859 STESTSI
+859 STESRSI
-866 RNSIRDYLP
+866 RNSIKDYLP

>member
-12 GIPPRTPS
+12 GMPQRTLPD
-20 NSLNDTVSQTEYL
+20 SLNDTVSQTEYL
-33 SSSSSPEIEPL
+33 SSSSSPDIEPL
-44 DYPLV
+44 DYSLL
-49 PFFSQESSTYREDY
+49 PFSSQDSWHSSSMSESREDY
-63 PEPVRRE
+63 PRRA
-70 KRARNRREALA
+70 KRSRNGEG

-107 GLRKGQQVRI
+107 GLRNGQQVRI
-117 KRGSLSSLLAICAS
+117 RRASLSSLLSICAS

-137 LRAQGYSLSPSF
+137 LRAQG
-149 LDSSVSPLLLAFDFV
+149 
-164 QFITN
+164 
-169 FANFH
+169 
-174 VGFAK
+174 
-179 RHCFRSSG
+179 
-187 LGHNLEWIRFCD
+187 
-199 LENYLHSYRISQS
+199 ISQT
-212 IIDAILNLSLDDIP
+212 IIDAILSLSLDDIP
-226 SNLAAATLFFVLTA
+226 SNLAAATLFFLLTA

-255 FLIKLL
+255 FLIMLL
-261 KPVTVTSTQGK
+261 KPVVVTSTQGK
-272 PPNIG
+272 PRSIG
-277 FKLLSLLKDVDP
+277 FKLLSLRKDVGP
-289 ARDAV
+289 AQDAV
-294 KVNDPSSS
+294 KTNDPSSS
-302 VILSRVQE
+302 VILSSVQE
-310 LLVTCKEMRSV
+310 LLVNCKEMRSA
-321 DSYTTETTRPELST
+321 DSYKAETTRPELCT

-379 VIEVVMD
+379 VLEVVMD

-393 WMEYDA
+393 WVECDT
-399 LSVQDKKDNQ
+399 LSYQDKKDSL
-409 HKQSLMLL
+409 HKQILMLL

-425 NATFLSIDNQ
+425 NATFLSTDNQ
-435 SHLLEFKKCLGS
+435 NHLLGFKKCLGS
-447 RESRM
+447 HESRM

-460 VIKMLSGLHLRGGFS
+460 VIKMLSGLHLRGGVS
-475 SSHSNNVNPH
+475 STHNVNPH
-485 CSAGGILRADR
+485 CSIAGILVADR
-496 RVNEEVVT
+496 RVNNEVVT
-504 ISSDTCSSFGS
+504 ISSDTCSTVGS
-515 ISTRNESVSQRSHT
+515 ISTRNGSVSQRYQS
-529 IIDLDSQSSVSGNEP
+529 IIDLDSPPSSTSGYQSSVSGNEP
-544 TTSTT
+544 TKPTT
-549 RLGST
+549 RVGSS
-554 IPASFAG
+554 IAGSFAG

-571 RSTSRTSQVGEPSCK
+571 RSTSRTNQVEEPSGK
-586 RNGNFSFTEEN
+586 RNGKYSFLDEN
-597 EDPFAFDLEDSEP
+597 QDPFAFDLEDSKP
-610 SKWALVSVK
+610 SKWALASVK
-619 QKKSGAQKKKGCH
+619 QKKPRAQKKKGCY
-632 KQSKDERYYQ
+632 KKSKDEC
-642 LHSSQEESSNHRLNS
+642 LHQRFPSQEESSNQRLNS
-657 QEESSDRDCSISP
+657 QEESSGRDCSPPLQVS
-670 QLSSSTDEIDEECLC
+670 LSTTNDIDEECLC

-700 LTNDNALGCR
+700 LTNDNAVGCR
-710 QVGGCRGLE
+710 QVGGCKGLE

-724 IARHFPSFTESPLF
+724 IARHFPSFTGSPLF
-738 SEMEETERFHQKKDK
+738 NEMDVTGSSQQKKDK

-782 RLASAR
+782 RLASASVP
-788 FAITKPEGLQE
+788 ITKPEGLQE

-817 SEDTKEET
+817 SADTKEET
-825 TTFTLDDEE
+825 TPFTLDDEE
-834 AVLESEKEAEKMIVE
+834 AVLEGEKEAEKMIVE

-859 STESTSI
+859 STESRSI
-866 RNSIRDYLP
+866 RNSIKDYLP

>member
-20 NSLNDTVSQTEYL
+20 NSLNDIVSQPEYL
-33 SSSSSPEIEPL
+33 SSSSSPDIEPF

-49 PFFSQESSTYREDY
+49 PFFSQESSSTYREDY

-117 KRGSLSSLLAICAS
+117 RRASLSSLLAICAS

-137 LRAQGYSLSPSF
+137 LRAQG
-149 LDSSVSPLLLAFDFV
+149 
-164 QFITN
+164 
-169 FANFH
+169 
-174 VGFAK
+174 
-179 RHCFRSSG
+179 
-187 LGHNLEWIRFCD
+187 
-199 LENYLHSYRISQS
+199 ISQS

-294 KVNDPSSS
+294 KMNDPSST

-310 LLVTCKEMRSV
+310 LLVNCKEMRSV

-386 CHTVMER
+386 CHNVMER

-435 SHLLEFKKCLGS
+435 SHLLGFKKCLGS

-496 RVNEEVVT
+496 RVNDEVVA

-782 RLASAR
+782 RLASAS

>member
-20 NSLNDTVSQTEYL
+20 NSQNDTVSQTEYL
-33 SSSSSPEIEPL
+33 SSSSSPDIEPFF

-49 PFFSQESSTYREDY
+49 PFFSQESSSSAYRDEEDHGGG
-63 PEPVRRE
+63 VRRE
-70 KRARNRREALA
+70 KRARNREAT
-81 FTSTLLE
+81 TSTLLE

-107 GLRKGQQVRI
+107 GLRKGQQQQVRI
-117 KRGSLSSLLAICAS
+117 RRGSLSSLLAICAS

-137 LRAQGYSLSPSF
+137 LRAQG
-149 LDSSVSPLLLAFDFV
+149 
-164 QFITN
+164 
-169 FANFH
+169 
-174 VGFAK
+174 
-179 RHCFRSSG
+179 
-187 LGHNLEWIRFCD
+187 
-199 LENYLHSYRISQS
+199 ISQS
-212 IIDAILNLSLDDIP
+212 IIDAILNLTLDDIP
-226 SNLAAATLFFVLTA
+226 SNLAAATLFFVLTV

-272 PPNIG
+272 PPSIG

-294 KVNDPSSS
+294 KMNDPSAS

-310 LLVTCKEMRSV
+310 LLVHCKEI
-321 DSYTTETTRPELST
+321 DSHNKAETTRPELSA
-335 KWVALLTMERACLSK
+335 KWVALLTMERSCLSK

-399 LSVQDKKDNQ
+399 LSIQDKKDNQ

-435 SHLLEFKKCLGS
+435 NHLLGFKKCLGS
-447 RESRM
+447 HESRI
-452 SFTELTIS
+452 SFTELTLS
-460 VIKMLSGLHLRGGFS
+460 VIKMLSGLYLRGGCS
-475 SSHSNNVNPH
+475 SPHKNNVNRH
-485 CSAGGILRADR
+485 CSNGGILGADR
-496 RVNEEVVT
+496 RVNDEVVT
-504 ISSDTCSSFGS
+504 ISSDTCSTVGS
-515 ISTRNESVSQRSHT
+515 VSTRNGSVSQRSHT
-529 IIDLDSQSSVSGNEP
+529 IIDFDSSQTSMSGSQSSVSGNEP

-549 RLGST
+549 RVGST
-554 IPASFAG
+554 ISGSFAG
-561 RLASLGSDIA
+561 RLASLGGDIA
-571 RSTSRTSQVGEPSCK
+571 RSTSRASQVGEPSCK

-619 QKKSGAQKKKGCH
+619 QKKSSTQKKRGCH

-642 LHSSQEESSNHRLNS
+642 LHSSQEESSNHRVNS
-657 QEESSDRDCSISP
+657 QEETSDRDCSISL
-670 QLSSSTDEIDEECLC
+670 QLSSSTNDIDEECLC

-700 LTNDNALGCR
+700 LTNDNAVGCR

-724 IARHFPSFTESPLF
+724 IARHFPSFTGSPLF
-738 SEMEETERFHQKKDK
+738 SEMEETESSHQKKDK
-753 HLTDQELDFL
+753 HFTDQELDFL

-782 RLASAR
+782 RLASAS
-788 FAITKPEGLQE
+788 FPITKPEGSEE

-817 SEDTKEET
+817 SADTKEET
-825 TTFTLDDEE
+825 TAFTLDDEE

-866 RNSIRDYLP
+866 RNSIKHYLP

-887 RFVAFHTTLN
+887 RFVVCASLTFIAARFH
-897 MIPPETHKAVM
+897 IKHCWK
-908 EVIESCKLP
+908 

>member
-20 NSLNDTVSQTEYL
+20 NSLSDAVSQTEYL
-33 SSSSSPEIEPL
+33 SSSSSPDIEPF

-49 PFFSQESSTYREDY
+49 PFFSQESSSTYREDY
-63 PEPVRRE
+63 PQHERRE
-70 KRARNRREALA
+70 KRARNREAFA
-81 FTSTLLE
+81 VTSTLLE

-117 KRGSLSSLLAICAS
+117 RRGSLSSLLAICAS

-137 LRAQGYSLSPSF
+137 LRAQG
-149 LDSSVSPLLLAFDFV
+149 
-164 QFITN
+164 
-169 FANFH
+169 
-174 VGFAK
+174 
-179 RHCFRSSG
+179 
-187 LGHNLEWIRFCD
+187 
-199 LENYLHSYRISQS
+199 ISQS
-212 IIDAILNLSLDDIP
+212 IIDAILNLTLDDIP

-294 KVNDPSSS
+294 KMNDPSAS

-310 LLVTCKEMRSV
+310 LLVNCKEIRSV
-321 DSYTTETTRPELST
+321 DDNYKTETKRPELST

-379 VIEVVMD
+379 VIEVIMD

-399 LSVQDKKDNQ
+399 LSFQDKKDNQ

-435 SHLLEFKKCLGS
+435 NHLLGFKKCLGS
-447 RESRM
+447 HKSRV
-452 SFTELTIS
+452 SFTELTLS
-460 VIKMLSGLHLRGGFS
+460 VIKMLSGLHLRGGCS
-475 SSHSNNVNPH
+475 SPHKNNENPH
-485 CSAGGILRADR
+485 CSNGGILGADR
-496 RVNEEVVT
+496 RVNVEVVT
-504 ISSDTCSSFGS
+504 ISSDTCSTVGS
-515 ISTRNESVSQRSHT
+515 VSTRNGSLSQRGHT
-529 IIDLDSQSSVSGNEP
+529 IIDLDSSPPSLSGSQSSVSGNDP
-544 TTSTT
+544 ATSTT
-549 RLGST
+549 RVGST
-554 IPASFAG
+554 VSGSFAG
-561 RLASLGSDIA
+561 RLASLGGDIA
-571 RSTSRTSQVGEPSCK
+571 RSTPRTSQVGEPSCK
-586 RNGNFSFTEEN
+586 RNEKFSIPEEN

-610 SKWALVSVK
+610 SKWALVSTK
-619 QKKSGAQKKKGCH
+619 QKKSRAQKKKGCH
-632 KQSKDERYYQ
+632 KQSKDERLYQ
-642 LHSSQEESSNHRLNS
+642 PLSSQEESSNHRVNS
-657 QEESSDRDCSISP
+657 QEESSDRDCSMSL
-670 QLSSSTDEIDEECLC
+670 QVSSSTNDIDEECLC

-700 LTNDNALGCR
+700 LTNDNAVGCR

-724 IARHFPSFTESPLF
+724 IARHFPFTESPLF
-738 SEMEETERFHQKKDK
+738 SEMEETEPSHQKKDK

-782 RLASAR
+782 RLASAS

-817 SEDTKEET
+817 SADTKEET

-866 RNSIRDYLP
+866 RNSIKDYLP

-887 RFVAFHTTLN
+887 RFLAFHTTLN